1 MAMPFAWIR
10 SRVDRF
16 ARRGALDSRDTAL
29 NWRGCGPM
37 WLYCQPIRLTSVGV
51 LKWRLAFLEEYFMA
65 TFQGNNTAFRGS
77 SVDSRAL
84 FITRTYTHV
93 VGGILGFILVEL
105 GLFESGLAEQVAR
118 FMLGFNWFLILGAF
132 MLVGWLATRTAQTS
146 SSIGMQY
153 FAYAAYV
160 VAEALI
166 FVPLLYIADA
176 KAPGAIDS
184 ATLITALGAGGLM
197 FVAHRTRKDFSFLR
211 AVLMWG
217 GVVAILAMI
226 GGAIF
231 GFQLGTWFSVA
242 MIGFAGAAVLY
253 DTSNIIHY
261 YPEDRYVSA
270 AMQLF
275 ASIALMFWY
284 VLRLVMGNRN

>member
-1 MAMPFAWIR
+1 
-10 SRVDRF
+10 
-16 ARRGALDSRDTAL
+16 
-29 NWRGCGPM
+29 
-37 WLYCQPIRLTSVGV
+37 
-51 LKWRLAFLEEYFMA
+51 MA
-65 TFQGNNTAFRGS
+65 TFPSSNSAFPS
-77 SVDSRAL
+77 SGVDSRAQ

-105 GLFESGLAEQVAR
+105 GLFESGLADQIAH
-118 FMLGFNWFLILGAF
+118 FMFGVNWFLILGAF

-146 SSIGMQY
+146 SSLGMQY
-153 FAYAAYV
+153 FSYAAYV

-166 FVPLLYIADA
+166 FVPLLYLADR

-197 FVAHRTRKDFSFLR
+197 VVAHRTRKDFSFLR
-211 AVLMWG
+211 AILMWG
-217 GVVAILAMI
+217 GVVALLTMV
-226 GGAIF
+226 GGAVF

-253 DTSNIIHY
+253 DTSNIIQH

-284 VLRLVMGNRN
+284 VLRLVMGSRN